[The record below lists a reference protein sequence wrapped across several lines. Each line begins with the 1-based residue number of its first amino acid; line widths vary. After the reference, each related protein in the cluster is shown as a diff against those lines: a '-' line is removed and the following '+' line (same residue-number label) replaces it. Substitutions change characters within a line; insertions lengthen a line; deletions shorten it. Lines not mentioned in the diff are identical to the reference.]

1 MILRDIS
8 IFELTD
14 LSNRLS
20 QNIVIVGDSA
30 LSLNKLIYDMSPMSI
45 LTNNIH
51 LNRCPSIN
59 YRSEYY
65 HFNDLYLCTE
75 IAQGVYLPTAEKAIL
90 DAIVWLPEN
99 MNEGSLIEALQ
110 SYQQM
115 HGDKGKVKLYEVADY
130 YKVPHEFVDYW
141 WKEAEEESDMSMG

>member
-8 IFELTD
+8 MCELSD
-14 LSNRLS
+14 LANKLN
-20 QNIVIVGDSA
+20 QNILIVGDSA
-30 LSLNKLIYDMSPMSI
+30 LSLNKLIYDMSPISL
-45 LTNNIH
+45 LTNNVH

-59 YRSEYY
+59 YRNEYY

-75 IAQGVYLPTAEKAIL
+75 ISHGVYLPTIEKAII
-90 DAIVWLPEN
+90 DTIVWLPEN

-115 HGDKGKVKLYEVADY
+115 CGDGGKQKLYEVADY